1 MTPQS
6 ASTAFTSRQSI
17 ARQVRQSA
25 AKTPSHPSDA
35 TTPRV
40 VHTTRAVKLFHRSA
54 RERHVHFMDIRC
66 RPDLV
71 EMERGAARGP
81 VHSRGNCA
89 SFGMQMQVVPQAR
102 KLVRGGQKEE
112 ALPNPCGPSGGPE
125 GEMEALGH
133 FGGGRYLG
141 HCGARGCRGR
151 TRLPVHDVHGP
162 PASRKG
168 NRPCAARRVGSG
180 ATSRGR
186 RVLLEHVHQ
195 PDVVGAGAGDRGA
208 NPGAGGPGRALVEP
222 AWTGTGTR
230 QTCSGRVLLQF
241 GFQLGRSVSLYV
253 ITFGRRLVVE
263 VDVLANLRQMIQNFM
278 KNGKPASLADMLE
291 RVTRHIW
298 THRWKSCCSAASLR
312 EWRVKVFFYLH
323 VGPAPPVAEHA
334 RPDFAKFSDPAWNP
348 LCQIL

>member
-125 GEMEALGH
+125 GEMEALG
-133 FGGGRYLG
+133 RYLG

-162 PASRKG
+162 PASRKAE
-168 NRPCAARRVGSG
+168 RLMIV
-180 ATSRGR
+180 ATGPALRDGWVAVPHPEGGVYYWNTSTNQTSLEP
-186 RVLLEHVHQ
+186 VLAIEV
-195 PDVVGAGAGDRGA
+195 PTPEPVV
-208 NPGAGGPGRALVEP
+208 LVERWSSQPGP
-222 AWTGTGTR
+222 AQVPARHVLAGFFCSLGFSSANDPELHEER
-230 QTCSGRVLLQF
+230 QTGLASRHAGKSYKTHLDTPLEELL
-241 GFQLGRSVSLYV
+241 
-253 ITFGRRLVVE
+253 
-263 VDVLANLRQMIQNFM
+263 
-278 KNGKPASLADMLE
+278 
-291 RVTRHIW
+291 
-298 THRWKSCCSAASLR
+298 
-312 EWRVKVFFYLH
+312 
-323 VGPAPPVAEHA
+323 
-334 RPDFAKFSDPAWNP
+334 
-348 LCQIL
+348 

>member
-1 MTPQS
+1 MFISWISDAAQTWWKWNVELPVDLCTPEVTVHLSGCKCKWCRKPESWFEAARKKKHSPTLVGLPEAQRVKWKPL
-6 ASTAFTSRQSI
+6 ATLAEDDTLAIAEPEGAEVAPGCLSTMFMGLRQ
-17 ARQVRQSA
+17 A
-25 AKTPSHPSDA
+25 AKA
-35 TTPRV
+35 GIPR
-40 VHTTRAVKLFHRSA
+40 
-54 RERHVHFMDIRC
+54 
-66 RPDLV
+66 
-71 EMERGAARGP
+71 
-81 VHSRGNCA
+81 
-89 SFGMQMQVVPQAR
+89 
-102 KLVRGGQKEE
+102 E
-112 ALPNPCGPSGGPE
+112 ADD
-125 GEMEALGH
+125 
-133 FGGGRYLG
+133 R
-141 HCGARGCRGR
+141 R
-151 TRLPVHDVHGP
+151 
-162 PASRKG
+162 